1 MLEAILLQLKKK
13 EKKHTVK
20 WTVVSGDVQIISI
33 PLKVNV
39 DV

>member
-1 MLEAILLQLKKK
+1 MLEAILLQLK
-13 EKKHTVK
+13 KKHTVK

-33 PLKVNV
+33 PLKANV